1 MNNVTLGSLDI
12 RHSMT
17 RFYARILFVFTSLIV
32 RLTGIIQIALF
43 ISPGSFDVTL
53 RVFLVSTL
61 FNVLVRL
68 NAAKSD
74 LIVLCQQQCSA
85 ARI

>member
-17 RFYARILFVFTSLIV
+17 RFYGPILFVFTLIV

-68 NAAKSD
+68 NAAK
-74 LIVLCQQQCSA
+74 
-85 ARI
+85 